1 METTVPLDHPER
13 RTGVR
18 MASVVDAALDL
29 AEKCGWRYA
38 IAYLISERVPSPIIQ
53 RLLSGGGKVRSHT
66 TIVHDS
72 PCWHGSNADG
82 IHTLFESLRQRE
94 PARAYCNTDRAR
106 ASRADANY
114 EID

>member
-13 RTGVR
+13 RTGVH

-53 RLLSGGGKVRSHT
+53 RLLSGDGRIRIHT

-72 PCWHGSNADG
+72 SCWHGSNADG
-82 IHTLFESLRQRE
+82 MHTLFESLRQRE
-94 PARAYCNTDRAR
+94 PAAAHCNTVWTR
-106 ASRADANY
+106 ASRTDTYY